1 MVKKRKKTTF
11 WKKIRF
17 KYKLSI
23 LNENTLEDIFTFR
36 ASGLSAFL
44 VVAFF
49 AALLISL
56 TAIVIINTPI
66 RNYLP
71 GYLNSEIRRDL
82 VDNALKA
89 DSLEHA
95 LDVQSRYVD
104 NISSIF
110 RGDTVKAPVLPVD
123 TLSVSEKSLAKSK
136 REQEY
141 ISNYEEQEKYNLSS
155 LPASNTIPENIIF
168 FRPVRGV
175 VTTKFDL
182 RGKHFGVDIAAA
194 PKESVLATLKGT
206 VIFTGFDANSGYV
219 IQLQH
224 KNGLVSIYKNNALL
238 LKKDGEDVVAGE
250 AIALAGNTDKSSP
263 GTHLHFEIWFNGFP
277 INPETVIVF

>member
-23 LNENTLEDIFTFR
+23 LNESTLEDIFTFR
-36 ASGLSAFL
+36 ASRLSAFL

-49 AALLISL
+49 AVLLISL

-71 GYLNSEIRRDL
+71 GYLDSEIRRDL
-82 VDNALKA
+82 VDNALKV
-89 DSLEHA
+89 DSLEHVV
-95 LDVQSRYVD
+95 DVQSRYFD

-110 RGDTVKAPVLPVD
+110 RGDTVKAPVLPID
-123 TLSVSEKSLAKSK
+123 TLSVSEKSLARSK
-136 REQEY
+136 KEEEY
-141 ISNYEEQEKYNLSS
+141 RSNYEEQEKYNLSS
-155 LPASNTIPENIIF
+155 LPASNTIPENVIF

-175 VTTKFDL
+175 ISTKFDL

-238 LKKDGEDVVAGE
+238 LKKEGENVVAGE
-250 AIALAGNTDKSSP
+250 AIALAGNTDKSLP
-263 GTHLHFEIWFNGFP
+263 GTYLHFEIWFNGFP

>member
-1 MVKKRKKTTF
+1 MAKKRKKTTF

-23 LNENTLEDIFTFR
+23 LNENTLENIFTFR
-36 ASGLSAFL
+36 ASGLFAFL
-44 VVAFF
+44 ALVFF

-71 GYLNSEIRRDL
+71 GYLHSEIRKDI
-82 VDNALKA
+82 VDNALRV
-89 DSLEHA
+89 DSLEHV
-95 LDVQSRYVD
+95 LEVQKRYWD
-104 NISSIF
+104 NISNIF
-110 RGDTVKAPVLPVD
+110 RGDTVISPVLPID
-123 TLSVSEKSLAKSK
+123 TLNISGKSLERSK
-136 REQEY
+136 REAEY

-155 LPASNTIPENIIF
+155 LPASNAIPENIIF
-168 FRPVRGV
+168 FRPVRGIV
-175 VTTKFDL
+175 SSKYDP
-182 RGKHFGVDIAAA
+182 REKHFGIDIAAA
-194 PKESVLATLKGT
+194 SKESILATLNGT
-206 VIFTGFDANSGYV
+206 VIFTGFDANAGYV

-224 KNGLVSIYKNNALL
+224 KNGLVSIYKHNALL
-238 LKKDGEDVVAGE
+238 LKKEGEEVVAGE
-250 AIALAGNTDKSSP
+250 AIALAGNTGKLST